1 LRRLART
8 PPANRLNLI
17 PKPTACGQNLA
28 GILDAFIRW
37 RQTARMKIPPVLG
50 AIGLLAALIII
61 ANAFGAEPPGPTTP
75 ASRLELFN
83 GRDLSGWTFFLR
95 SNTAPADTF
104 TVTNGVIHCTGQ
116 PFGYAR
122 TEKSFRDYKLT
133 TEWRFV
139 KIAPKADNTGILV
152 HIQPP
157 DKVWPQCVQVQG
169 KHTRQGDLFLM
180 EGAESKEHKG
190 MDKNTPVPFRG
201 DSMER
206 PVGEWNK
213 AETIC
218 KNNKV
223 TSFIN
228 GKLVN
233 EVTECTI
240 NSGFIGIQSEGGELE
255 IRSIA
260 YSPL

>member
-1 LRRLART
+1 MKSIAAYLFLAAT
-8 PPANRLNLI
+8 VGLAQDTDPTYPPAPNREM
-17 PKPTACGQNLA
+17 T
-28 GILDAFIRW
+28 
-37 RQTARMKIPPVLG
+37 VV
-50 AIGLLAALIII
+50 
-61 ANAFGAEPPGPTTP
+61 
-75 ASRLELFN
+75 LFN
-83 GRDLSGWTFFLR
+83 QKDFSGWTFCMKD
-95 SNTAPADTF
+95 NADPQQTWC
-104 TVTNGVIHCTGQ
+104 VTNGVIHCTGK
-116 PFGYAR
+116 PTGYIR
-122 TEKSFRDYKLT
+122 TTGVYSNYFLT
-133 TEWRFV
+133 VEWRFV

-180 EGAESKEHKG
+180 EGAEAKEHKG
-190 MDKNTPVPFRG
+190 MDKNTPVPFHG
-201 DSMER
+201 ESMER

-240 NSGFIGIQSEGGELE
+240 NSGCIGIQSEGGELE
-255 IRSIA
+255 IRTIA